1 MNKDNEKEK
10 TYPEK
15 KKKKKKKKKK
25 PSGCTRRTDAWPRRS
40 SAPFASVAVPLWAL
54 RASCP
59 AVGARVPLGDYAC
72 LAACLGGAP
81 YGTGLARMADSLPRH
96 YVWHIALL
104 EC

>member
-1 MNKDNEKEK
+1 MNKDNDKEK

-15 KKKKKKKKKK
+15 KKKKKKKKK
-25 PSGCTRRTDAWPRRS
+25 PSGCTRRADAWARRS
-40 SAPFASVAVPLWAL
+40 SAPFASVAVSLWAA

-59 AVGARVPLGDYAC
+59 AVGARVPSGDSVC

-81 YGTGLARMADSLPRH
+81 YGTGLARMADSLPWH